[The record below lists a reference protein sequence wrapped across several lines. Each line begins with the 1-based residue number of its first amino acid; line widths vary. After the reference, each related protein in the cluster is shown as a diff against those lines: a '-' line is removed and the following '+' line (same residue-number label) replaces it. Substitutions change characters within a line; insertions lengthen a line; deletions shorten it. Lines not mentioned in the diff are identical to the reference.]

1 MNNIATYL
9 LLRRDASVITSGRVC
24 YYVGTRLLLRRDAAN
39 ATSGRNFGSIGKRNR
54 LPIGV
59 TTSGNR

>member
-1 MNNIATYL
+1 MNNIA
-9 LLRRDASVITSGRVC
+9 
-24 YYVGTRLLLRRDAAN
+24 TRLLLRRDAAN

-59 TTSGNR
+59 TTGGNR